1 MIVDA
6 SMPAMIRNSGQM
18 WGKDGK
24 QKDTKAVMPEST
36 YARIYQEMINF
47 CKTNGAFDPVTMGSV
62 PNVGLMAQK
71 AEEYGSHDKTFEMH
85 ADGTMRVVLAD
96 GTVLMQHEVEK
107 GDIWR
112 ACQTRTRRSATG
124 SSWPLP
130 APASPTP
137 QPCSGWT
144 RSVPTTCSCRR
155 RSKPIC
161 RSTT

>member
-1 MIVDA
+1 
-6 SMPAMIRNSGQM
+6 
-18 WGKDGK
+18 
-24 QKDTKAVMPEST
+24 
-36 YARIYQEMINF
+36 MINF

-112 ACQTRTRRSATG
+112 ACQTKRRADPRLGQAGRYPRPPVQHPSRVLAGPERAHDMQLQKKVETYLQDHDLSGSTFASWAT
-124 SSWPLP
+124 
-130 APASPTP
+130 T
-137 QPCSGWT
+137 
-144 RSVPTTCSCRR
+144 
-155 RSKPIC
+155 KPFA
-161 RSTT
+161 